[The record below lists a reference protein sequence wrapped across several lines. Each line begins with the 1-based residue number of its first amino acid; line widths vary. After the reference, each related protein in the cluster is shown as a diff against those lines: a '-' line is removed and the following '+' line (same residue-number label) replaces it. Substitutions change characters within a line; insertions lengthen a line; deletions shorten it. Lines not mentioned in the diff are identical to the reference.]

1 MLYLMED
8 EILTVAQAAAYLKV
22 SDKSV
27 LKWIKNG
34 KLVASL
40 VGRIYRIKL
49 SGINAYLAANSNG
62 KKGVKSK

>member
-1 MLYLMED
+1 MKD

-22 SDKSV
+22 SDKTV
-27 LKWIKNG
+27 LKLIKSN

-49 SGINAYLAANSNG
+49 SDINAYLSATSNG
-62 KKGVKSK
+62 KKGAKSV